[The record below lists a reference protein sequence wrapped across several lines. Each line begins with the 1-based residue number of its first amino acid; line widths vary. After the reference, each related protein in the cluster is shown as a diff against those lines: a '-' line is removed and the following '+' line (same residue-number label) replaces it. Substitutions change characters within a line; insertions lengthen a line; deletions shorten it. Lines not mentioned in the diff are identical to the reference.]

1 MGGEGPKTCGDEIH
15 FRALCR
21 GLALQNDL
29 LVLSVTYRHAM
40 PAPLG
45 GANPPHDQSE
55 FRPDEGALGLL
66 QQDLRTLIYKLL
78 ELSILTQDPQEDGQ
92 PESRVA
98 LKV

>member
-1 MGGEGPKTCGDEIH
+1 
-15 FRALCR
+15 
-21 GLALQNDL
+21 
-29 LVLSVTYRHAM
+29 M

-45 GANPPHDQSE
+45 ATNPTHDQSE

-66 QQDLRTLIYKLL
+66 QKDLRTLIYKLL

-92 PESRVA
+92 TESRVA